1 MKVGFIYHTEDY
13 HKLIERMAWEYYQSY
28 PKREEQFHT
37 FIRDTIEM
45 SPNSVTSVGNI
56 VLGVTAFT
64 GLEEYSGVMTD
75 LMTFKEINNFIR
87 WTFPDAKKNP
97 DSKIGLI
104 VSMNMSTFIDI
115 DKNIKDYDVNTALW
129 KSIKRLV
136 HRVPELR
143 WISVEMGNTDLKFKE
158 NSDTAIEEPELYS
171 PIILSEDYTVL
182 KERGLTNYELDVHA
196 TITMN
201 LKIDR
206 TTVIQMYRQVGMVG
220 GSELPQ
226 PYVEKGC
233 IFPNAIITK
242 LINCRPLRQWKHF
255 LNLSITKDAQK
266 EIQLNINSIKK
277 VFNKAGIQYWE
288 EKVNNKHP

>member
-13 HKLIERMAWEYYQSY
+13 HKLVKGIAWEYYQSY

-45 SPNSVTSVGNI
+45 SHTSVTSVGNI
-56 VLGVTAFT
+56 VFGVNAFT

-136 HRVPELR
+136 HRVSELR

-158 NSDTAIEEPELYS
+158 NPYTAIEEPELYS

-206 TTVIQMYRQVGMVG
+206 TTVIQMYRHVDMVG

-233 IFPNAIITK
+233 ISPNAIITK
-242 LINCRPLRQWKHF
+242 LINCRPLRQWKHL
-255 LNLSITKDAQK
+255 LNLYDTKDAQK